1 MARFHK
7 KQTSKQGESS
17 QITADRIPISSPILT
32 CKDLA
37 VGYKNKTVLS
47 DLNLNFGQGQFISLL
62 GPNGAGKTTLLR
74 TLSGHLSPVSG
85 HIELAGRALTNIS
98 AMELAKFMAVV
109 LTEKVSPPLFS
120 VYEFVALGR
129 YPHTNFLG
137 RLDPADHRAVRHAI
151 SAVNA
156 DDLTDRTFS
165 DLSDG
170 ERQKALVA
178 RALAQQPRLLLLDEP
193 TLHLDLKHR
202 VEVMGILR
210 NLCRSRG
217 ITVVASLHDVDVA
230 AKVSDRVALIKSGTV
245 THWGTPETVLT
256 NRAVAD
262 LYDFNGA
269 RFCNHLG
276 GIELHGDGFRGRAFI
291 VAGMGSGAQI
301 YRMMAKRGFTI
312 ATGVLHTNDLDYYV
326 ARSLGADC
334 TTQDPMAQV
343 GDQAVNAAAKMM
355 AHCDVVIDC
364 GFDIGAM
371 NQGNHD
377 LLQAALDMHKP
388 VFSLRSSQNSLVSS
402 DTNDGVKYCVDVGDL
417 LETLDRWMAVDESHP
432 GAENKC
438 VEAG

>member
-1 MARFHK
+1 M
-7 KQTSKQGESS
+7 KQSEKE
-17 QITADRIPISSPILT
+17 ILT

-37 VGYKNKTVLS
+37 VGYKRKTVLS
-47 DLNLNFGQGQFISLL
+47 GLNLTFDQGQFITLL

-74 TLSGHLSPVSG
+74 TLSRHLPPVSG
-85 HIELAGRALTNIS
+85 HIEIEGRPLAEVS

-109 LTEKVSPPLFS
+109 LTEKVFPPLFS

-129 YPHTNFLG
+129 YPHTNLLG
-137 RLDPADHRAVRHAI
+137 RLDPADHRAVQHAI

-156 DDLTDRTFS
+156 DDLADRTFS

-210 NLCRSRG
+210 NLCRSQD

-262 LYDFNGA
+262 LYDFSGA
-269 RFCNHLG
+269 RFCKNLG
-276 GIELHGDGFRGRAFI
+276 GIELHGDGFRGRAFV
-291 VAGMGSGAQI
+291 VAGMGSGAQV

-334 TTQDPMAQV
+334 TIQAPMTQVDE
-343 GDQAVNAAAKMM
+343 QARNAAVKKME
-355 AHCDVVIDC
+355 HCDVVIDC
-364 GFDIGAM
+364 GFDIGLM

-377 LLQAALDMHKP
+377 LLQAALDMQKP
-388 VFSLRSSQNSLVSS
+388 VFSLRLSHDLLASN
-402 DTNDGVKYCVDVGDL
+402 DTNDAVKYCVDVGVL
-417 LETLDRWMAVDESHP
+417 LETVDRWMAADESRP
-432 GAENKC
+432 GAEEKYEKA
-438 VEAG
+438 V

>member
-1 MARFHK
+1 M
-7 KQTSKQGESS
+7 KQTEKE
-17 QITADRIPISSPILT
+17 ILT

-37 VGYKNKTVLS
+37 VGYKRKTVLS
-47 DLNLNFGQGQFISLL
+47 DLNLTFGQGQFISLL
-62 GPNGAGKTTLLR
+62 GPNGAGKTTFLR
-74 TLSGHLSPVSG
+74 TLSRHLSPVSG
-85 HIELAGRALTNIS
+85 HIELEGRPLTDIS

-109 LTEKVSPPLFS
+109 LTEKVFPPLFS

-137 RLDPADHRAVRHAI
+137 RLNPADHRAVRHAI

-156 DDLTDRTFS
+156 DNLADRTFS

-210 NLCRSRG
+210 NLCRSRD

-262 LYDFNGA
+262 LYDFNSA

-276 GIELHGDGFRGRAFI
+276 GIELHGDGFRGRAFV
-291 VAGMGSGAQI
+291 VAGMGSGAQV
-301 YRMMAKRGFTI
+301 YRTMAKRGFNI
-312 ATGVLHTNDLDYYV
+312 VTGVLHTNDLDYYV

-334 TTQDPMAQV
+334 TIQAPMTQVD
-343 GDQAVNAAAKMM
+343 DQAGNAAAKKM

-364 GFDIGAM
+364 GFPVGPM

-377 LLQAALDMHKP
+377 LLQAALDMQKP
-388 VFSLRSSQNSLVSS
+388 VFSLRSSHDLLASCN
-402 DTNDGVKYCVDVGDL
+402 TNDAVKYCVDVGVL
-417 LETLDRWMAVDESHP
+417 LETVDQWMAANESRL
-432 GAENKC
+432 GVEIKC
-438 VEAG
+438 AEAG